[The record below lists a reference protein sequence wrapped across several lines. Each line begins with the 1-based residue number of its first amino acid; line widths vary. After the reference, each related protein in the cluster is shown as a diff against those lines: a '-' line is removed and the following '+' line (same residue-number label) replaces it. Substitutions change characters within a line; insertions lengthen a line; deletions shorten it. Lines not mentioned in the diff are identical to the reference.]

1 MAEEPKT
8 GNDPLTEGVS
18 LFCYYQANRLMVTS
32 LVSRKKAEMLLMA
45 NVVPRQG
52 EALQPQPNP
61 QFST

>member
-18 LFCYYQANRLMVTS
+18 LFCYYQANRLTVIS
-32 LVSRKKAEMLLMA
+32 LLKKAEMLLMA
-45 NVVPRQG
+45 NVGPRQG

>member
-18 LFCYYQANRLMVTS
+18 LFCYYQANRSMVIS
-32 LVSRKKAEMLLMA
+32 LQKKAEMLLMA
-45 NVVPRQG
+45 NVGPRLG